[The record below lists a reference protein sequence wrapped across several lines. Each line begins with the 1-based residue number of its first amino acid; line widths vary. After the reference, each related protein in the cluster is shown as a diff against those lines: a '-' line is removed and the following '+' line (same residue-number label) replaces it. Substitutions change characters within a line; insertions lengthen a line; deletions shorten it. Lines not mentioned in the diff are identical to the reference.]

1 MGMNVGSGSGSS
13 DVMVEMN
20 TTPLIDLMLV
30 LIVMLIMSLPPQ
42 THAVKLDMP
51 VTNNPPP
58 DVPPPVID
66 IVVDFDGSIYWN
78 SEVIASGEQLKSYMR
93 SAAHAEPRPE
103 KYFHLPSG
111 TKRAPNARL
120 LLGPGAVINPQKL
133 LKEIAEKIH
142 SMLSNELL
150 GCNKKKHN
158 R

>member
-1 MGMNVGSGSGSS
+1 MGMNVGSGSGEG
-13 DVMVEMN
+13 DMMVEMN

-78 SEVIASGEQLKSYMR
+78 SEVVSSGDQLKSYLLQ
-93 SAAHAEPRPE
+93 AAKAEPRPE
-103 KYFHLPSG
+103 IHLKPNKLAKYDSVAKVLA
-111 TKRAPNARL
+111 TAQRL
-120 LLGPGAVINPQKL
+120 GVKNIGILG
-133 LKEIAEKIH
+133 
-142 SMLSNELL
+142 NEALE
-150 GCNKKKHN
+150 
-158 R
+158 